1 MLVSETESSGDFD
14 EVRDK
19 GKEWRGGNRC
29 AEAYQEDCFILVI
42 VENCEIKVGFMFYLL
57 SPKLD

>member
-14 EVRDK
+14 EVGDK
-19 GKEWRGGNRC
+19 GKEWREGNRC
-29 AEAYQEDCFILVI
+29 AEAHQEGCFILVI
-42 VENCEIKVGFMFYLL
+42 VENSEGKVGLMFYLL